1 MYIVFGSSGFIGKS
15 LRNYLI
21 DKYGENQIICIDRKK
36 FNNKYYKKINLSK
49 RFTKLNL
56 NLPRIKTAFVLSADS
71 RVIINEQKE
80 EKKQHKT
87 NKVIIQNILK
97 ILNKKKHIEN
107 IVYFSSSAV
116 YSSFNKKPFKES
128 QKLKPVIMLGKS
140 KLYGEKKITKFCEK
154 NKIRL
159 IVLRLFTVYGP
170 GIGMH
175 QFISQAIKKIFSKK
189 KQINFWNKNTLR
201 SFIYIN
207 DLIKIIDIILSS
219 KFKKKIIV
227 NIGGATPLKIQ
238 KVVNLILKITKI
250 KKRINYLHS
259 KNSIDHIPSFEV
271 LKQIIKKKFRFTSI
285 EKGLRDTVH
294 DLQVFKKM

>member
-1 MYIVFGSSGFIGKS
+1 MYIVFGSSGFIGKN
-15 LRNYLI
+15 LTNYLI
-21 DKYGENQIICIDRKK
+21 DKYGENEIICIDRKK
-36 FNNKYYKKINLSK
+36 FNNKYYRKINLDERSD
-49 RFTKLNL
+49 KLNL
-56 NLPRIKTAFVLSADS
+56 NLPKINTAFILSADS
-71 RVIINEQKE
+71 RVIINNQKE
-80 EKKQHKT
+80 EKKQYKT
-87 NKVIIQNILK
+87 NKIIIKNILK
-97 ILNKKKHIEN
+97 ILNKKKHIKN

-128 QKLKPVIMLGKS
+128 QKLKPAIMLGKS
-140 KLYGEKKITKFCEK
+140 KLYGEKKISKFCEK
-154 NKIRL
+154 NQIRL

-201 SFIYIN
+201 SFVYIN

-219 KFKKKIIV
+219 KLKKKIIV

-238 KVVNLILKITKI
+238 KVINLILKITKI
-250 KKRINYLHS
+250 KKKINYLHS
-259 KNSIDHIPSFEV
+259 KNSIDHIPSFQV
-271 LKQIIKKKFRFTSI
+271 LKKIIKKKFRFTSI
-285 EKGLRDTVH
+285 EKGLRDTIH